1 MSHDEHIQP
10 TLLEED
16 SYESLQNENSNISE
30 HDIGESNISDNS
42 DIVDSDTSIY
52 ELMSRRGFFY
62 IAHSTFQLNSALRE
76 SPNVRK
82 EKDRIVVLEFVARWC
97 GLCRFIEPQLEVF
110 FKALQWGI
118 QISDSYNQT
127 SQISNGIQIP
137 NYLSRF
143 WGALKQGHVRAV
155 PSRHST

>member
-1 MSHDEHIQP
+1 MQP

-16 SYESLQNENSNISE
+16 SYESLQNENSDISQQQNRDSNISE
-30 HDIGESNISDNS
+30 HSDTL
-42 DIVDSDTSIY
+42 DFDTSIY

-76 SPNVRK
+76 SPTVRK

-110 FKALQWGI
+110 
-118 QISDSYNQT
+118 S
-127 SQISNGIQIP
+127 
-137 NYLSRF
+137 
-143 WGALKQGHVRAV
+143 
-155 PSRHST
+155 